1 MSLRHVM
8 AALVLLL
15 VGAGAGLWFGAAPQ
29 NSAAAEGDGPCAGG
43 AQPVHWAAPMDP
55 SYQRKAPGKSPMG
68 MDLVPVCAEGG
79 SGGGVDVRIDAHVV
93 NNLGLRTGVVARGA
107 LPRDIAAVGVVSYD
121 ENSFQM
127 IHARAEGWLENLAV
141 ESEGARV
148 ERDQALYALFSPK
161 LVAAE
166 QEYLSAGRSQRPALV
181 AAAAERLLA
190 LGYSREQIAALER
203 RGTPD
208 KHLLRRAQSDAVVS
222 MLGVRD
228 GQFVSPGTHMMTL
241 ASLNTVWVLVDVM
254 ERDAAHLR
262 PGLEA
267 SAQVD
272 AWPGR
277 RWQGRVEHVYPSLDA
292 LTRTLRVRL
301 VFDNSDGALRPNMF
315 AHATIHA
322 APLAD
327 VLSVPAA
334 AVIRSGQ
341 GQRVVRRIEAGGFDV
356 VPVRT
361 GVQAGDRVQV
371 LDGLQAGD
379 EVVVSG
385 QFLID
390 SEANLDA
397 EALRLKAAH
406 PQGRTR
412 AVINALDSAARR
424 ITLRHEA
431 IQPMGEQGLSMPG
444 MTMPFEL
451 AVDADGFE
459 PGDRVEVVVRQPG
472 PGRFE
477 VVQLDALADQPH
489 AGHDHAA
496 MHGNAAPAERGE
508 LTRGRVVSI
517 EPQRRRVTLQHEAI
531 ESVGMAAMTMPFAW
545 APALPIPDLEPGD
558 EVRFS
563 IDPETMQIDRL
574 ELAP

>member
-43 AQPVHWAAPMDP
+43 TQPVHWAAPMDP

-93 NNLGLRTGVVARGA
+93 NNLGLRTGVVERGA

-267 SAQVD
+267 SAQFD

-315 AHATIHA
+315 ARATIHA

-412 AVINALDSAARR
+412 AVINALDNAARR

-431 IQPMGEQGLSMPG
+431 IQPLGEQGLSMPG

-496 MHGNAAPAERGE
+496 MHGKTASAERGE

-545 APALPIPDLEPGD
+545 VPALPMPDLEPGD

-563 IDPETMQIDRL
+563 IDPETMQIDHL